1 MEIIMV
7 RILQGHRARWLVPA
21 GLVAALAVAVV
32 GRPIVAG
39 AAPSLP
45 ERTAAQLLAS
55 IATTGQQPFSGTI
68 VETAALGLPALPN
81 VAGAGPTSLTSLV
94 SGSHT
99 ARVWYDGP
107 DHIRFALLGSLAETD
122 VVRNQRDLWIWD
134 SAANTVQHTQLP
146 AETKHSSS
154 TTPSPIASALP
165 STPADAAAQAL
176 AAIDPTTVVT
186 VDGTDRVAGRP
197 VYQLVLE
204 PRDTRSLVASVRIAV
219 DAKTWLPLRVQVYA
233 KGYVAPAFE
242 TGFTSVS
249 ISKPSSAE
257 FRFTPPPGSTTK
269 APSPSKPSDNAPAPT
284 AAPRSEPIVVGKGWT
299 SVAVISG
306 FSLSDLTGSG
316 SQAGL
321 MLKALTPVSGAY
333 GSGQVLQTRL
343 LSVLA
348 LDDGRLLV
356 GAVPASVLEA
366 VAASP
371 EASAAPSTK

>member
-1 MEIIMV
+1 MV

-146 AETKHSSS
+146 AETKHSASA
-154 TTPSPIASALP
+154 TPSPIASALP

-176 AAIDPTTVVT
+176 AAIDPSTRVT

-197 VYQLVLE
+197 VYQLVLD

-269 APSPSKPSDNAPAPT
+269 APGKPSGKAPEPT
-284 AAPRSEPIVVGKGWT
+284 GTPQSQPIVVGKGWT

-306 FSLSDLTGSG
+306 FSLSDVTGSG
-316 SQAGL
+316 GQAGL
-321 MLKALTPVSGAY
+321 MLKALTPVSGPY

-343 LSVLA
+343 VSVLA

-371 EASAAPSTK
+371 EASAVPSTK